1 LGAWLIRYSGP
12 AEAFS
17 AAVVMFAT
25 SGAILSTLSG
35 VGQRKLEKF
44 GDAFLDLIDDHLSL
58 SEYGYGTE

>member
-1 LGAWLIRYSGP
+1 MLPSSQ
-12 AEAFS
+12 AELL
-17 AAVVMFAT
+17 AV
-25 SGAILSTLSG
+25 SG